1 MLYRSVL
8 AIAAMAGPCLAAAS
22 ASRTNETVQTY
33 WNDSGARKGLY
44 VERAK
49 DDPNREPTIFLAGRK
64 YRDIGMNCY
73 DLFNCALK
81 FTDDGLRIDLSD
93 SFATLELLKK
103 EGIGLIRFNCGIYYS
118 AELGASYMTDR
129 DAYIDALR
137 QIAARAQELEI
148 GLIPCLMWHYAAVP
162 EYFGEPLRSWGKPGS
177 KTAEFLKAYTTDIV
191 TSLREYKSIF
201 AWEFGNEFNL
211 HADLPQYAQRHTQAD
226 PPDWR
231 DVFGTE
237 DPAWRIRGKD
247 ILYAYRTFTRIVR
260 RLDPD
265 RRMLLSGNAILR
277 ETQYNQYTRDR
288 MTIDDTK
295 QYRKI
300 SRILNPGPIETVSE
314 HVYQHGRQFADLG
327 KVSLDEQIAIAVE
340 TARSLGKVYV
350 MGEFGAIR
358 GSREEYVPFFEAFLK
373 AGVQLSLFWNFSLRG
388 NIEQSCTPTERGP
401 YIFELIREYKQKDA
415 AMHGE

>member
-22 ASRTNETVQTY
+22 ASRANETVQTY

-49 DDPNREPTIFLAGRK
+49 DDPNREPTIFLAGHK

-162 EYFGEPLRSWGKPGS
+162 EYFGEPLRSWGRPDS

-226 PPDWR
+226 PPD
-231 DVFGTE
+231 
-237 DPAWRIRGKD
+237 
-247 ILYAYRTFTRIVR
+247 
-260 RLDPD
+260 
-265 RRMLLSGNAILR
+265 
-277 ETQYNQYTRDR
+277 
-288 MTIDDTK
+288 
-295 QYRKI
+295 
-300 SRILNPGPIETVSE
+300 
-314 HVYQHGRQFADLG
+314 
-327 KVSLDEQIAIAVE
+327 
-340 TARSLGKVYV
+340 
-350 MGEFGAIR
+350 
-358 GSREEYVPFFEAFLK
+358 
-373 AGVQLSLFWNFSLRG
+373 
-388 NIEQSCTPTERGP
+388 
-401 YIFELIREYKQKDA
+401 
-415 AMHGE
+415 

>member
-1 MLYRSVL
+1 MTKRMLYRSVL

-22 ASRTNETVQTY
+22 ASRANETVQTY

-49 DDPNREPTIFLAGRK
+49 DDPNREPTIFLAGHK

-162 EYFGEPLRSWGKPGS
+162 EYFGEPFRSWGRPGS

-237 DPAWRIRGKD
+237 DPDWRIRGKD

-314 HVYQHGRQFADLG
+314 HVYQHGRQFADRRADRHRRRNG
-327 KVSLDEQIAIAVE
+327 PIAGQGIRNGRVRGDPRIARGIHSVLRSVPQSRSPTLPVLE
-340 TARSLGKVYV
+340 FLAARQHRAKLHADRTRPLH
-350 MGEFGAIR
+350 F
-358 GSREEYVPFFEAFLK
+358 
-373 AGVQLSLFWNFSLRG
+373 
-388 NIEQSCTPTERGP
+388 
-401 YIFELIREYKQKDA
+401 
-415 AMHGE
+415 

>member
-148 GLIPCLMWHYAAVP
+148 GLIPCLM
-162 EYFGEPLRSWGKPGS
+162 
-177 KTAEFLKAYTTDIV
+177 
-191 TSLREYKSIF
+191 
-201 AWEFGNEFNL
+201 
-211 HADLPQYAQRHTQAD
+211 
-226 PPDWR
+226 
-231 DVFGTE
+231 
-237 DPAWRIRGKD
+237 
-247 ILYAYRTFTRIVR
+247 
-260 RLDPD
+260 
-265 RRMLLSGNAILR
+265 
-277 ETQYNQYTRDR
+277 
-288 MTIDDTK
+288 
-295 QYRKI
+295 
-300 SRILNPGPIETVSE
+300 
-314 HVYQHGRQFADLG
+314 
-327 KVSLDEQIAIAVE
+327 
-340 TARSLGKVYV
+340 
-350 MGEFGAIR
+350 
-358 GSREEYVPFFEAFLK
+358 
-373 AGVQLSLFWNFSLRG
+373 
-388 NIEQSCTPTERGP
+388 
-401 YIFELIREYKQKDA
+401 
-415 AMHGE
+415 